1 MIGLRRM
8 PSGIPPIGR
17 FHVAVHRGSRSHL
30 RALASDFRRNLMP
43 LTKDAI
49 HTSLATSNNPPDQ
62 RRRAAR
68 HIAGRASSA
77 EECAELLD
85 MLGLTA
91 EDGLKPEK

>member
-1 MIGLRRM
+1 
-8 PSGIPPIGR
+8 
-17 FHVAVHRGSRSHL
+17 
-30 RALASDFRRNLMP
+30 MP
-43 LTKDAI
+43 LTKDAV

-68 HIAGRASSA
+68 NIGGRAKSA

-91 EDGLKPEK
+91 EEGLTPEN